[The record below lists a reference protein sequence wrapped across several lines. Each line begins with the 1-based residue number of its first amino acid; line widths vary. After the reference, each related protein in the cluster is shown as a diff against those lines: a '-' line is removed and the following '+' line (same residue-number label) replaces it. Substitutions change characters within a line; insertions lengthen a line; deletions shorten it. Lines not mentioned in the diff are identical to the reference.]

1 MSLSIK
7 EIQDYV
13 YENKSLVLATVCPG
27 GRPHVRHIGAYTIDG
42 KDIYFN
48 TIKGSTKT
56 EDIAAQPR
64 VALLFQHEGQQ
75 VPKNIT
81 FYGDAAPLDKEET
94 AKALELI
101 KKRRPQVQYNEE
113 TNVIYKVTVDR
124 IKILDFTAEE
134 KQVVLEKD
142 DIEKSL

>member
-1 MSLSIK
+1 MALSIK

-13 YENKSLVLATVCPG
+13 YDNKSLVLSTVCPG
-27 GRPHVRHIGAYTIDG
+27 GRPHVRHIGGYTIDG

-81 FYGDAAPLDKEET
+81 FYGDAAPLEGDEV
-94 AKALELI
+94 AKAVELI
-101 KKRRPQVQYNEE
+101 KKRRPQLQYNEE
-113 TNVIYKVTVDR
+113 TSVIYKVDVDR
-124 IKILDFTAEE
+124 IKILDFSAEE
-134 KQVVLEKD
+134 KQVVLERE
-142 DIEKSL
+142 DIEKAL

>member
-1 MSLSIK
+1 MALSIK

-27 GRPHVRHIGAYTIDG
+27 GRPHVRHIGGYTIDG

-48 TIKGSTKT
+48 TTKGSTKT

-75 VPKNIT
+75 SLKNIT
-81 FYGDAAPLDKEET
+81 FYGDASPLEGQD
-94 AKALELI
+94 ASNAAELI
-101 KKRRPQVQYNEE
+101 KKRRPQLQYNEE
-113 TNVIYKVTVDR
+113 TNVIYKVDVDR
-124 IKILDFTAEE
+124 IKILDFSDEE
-134 KQVVLEKD
+134 KQVVLERE
-142 DIEKSL
+142 DIEKAL

>member
-1 MSLSIK
+1 MALSIK

-27 GRPHVRHIGAYTIDG
+27 GRPHVRHIGGYTIDG

-48 TIKGSTKT
+48 TTKGSTKT

-75 VPKNIT
+75 SLKNIT
-81 FYGDAAPLDKEET
+81 FYGDASPLEGQD
-94 AKALELI
+94 ASNAAELI
-101 KKRRPQVQYNEE
+101 KKRRP
-113 TNVIYKVTVDR
+113 
-124 IKILDFTAEE
+124 
-134 KQVVLEKD
+134 
-142 DIEKSL
+142 

>member
-1 MSLSIK
+1 MALSIK

-27 GRPHVRHIGAYTIDG
+27 GRPHVRHIGGYTIDG

-48 TIKGSTKT
+48 TTKGSTKT

-75 VPKNIT
+75 SLKNIT
-81 FYGDAAPLDKEET
+81 FYGDASPLEGQD
-94 AKALELI
+94 ASNAAELI
-101 KKRRPQVQYNEE
+101 KKRRPQLQYNEE
-113 TNVIYKVTVDR
+113 TNVIYKVDVDR
-124 IKILDFTAEE
+124 IKILDFSAEE
-134 KQVVLEKD
+134 KQVVLERE
-142 DIEKSL
+142 DIEKAL

>member
-1 MSLSIK
+1 MALSIK

-27 GRPHVRHIGAYTIDG
+27 GRPHVRHIGGYTIDG

-48 TIKGSTKT
+48 TTKGSTKT

-75 VPKNIT
+75 SLKNIT
-81 FYGDAAPLDKEET
+81 FYGDASPLEGQD
-94 AKALELI
+94 ASNAAELI
-101 KKRRPQVQYNEE
+101 KKRRPQLQYNEE
-113 TNVIYKVTVDR
+113 TNVIYKVDVDR
-124 IKILDFTAEE
+124 IKILDFSAEE
-134 KQVVLEKD
+134 KQVAMV
-142 DIEKSL
+142 

>member
-1 MSLSIK
+1 MALSIK

-27 GRPHVRHIGAYTIDG
+27 GRPHVRHIGGYTIDG

-48 TIKGSTKT
+48 TTKGSTKT

-75 VPKNIT
+75 SLKNIT
-81 FYGDAAPLDKEET
+81 FYGDASPLEGQD
-94 AKALELI
+94 ASNVAELI
-101 KKRRPQVQYNEE
+101 KKRRPQLQYNEE
-113 TNVIYKVTVDR
+113 TNVIYKVDVDR
-124 IKILDFTAEE
+124 IKILDFSAEE
-134 KQVVLEKD
+134 KQVVLERE
-142 DIEKSL
+142 DIEKAL

>member
-1 MSLSIK
+1 MALSIK

-27 GRPHVRHIGAYTIDG
+27 GRPHVRHIGGYTIDG

-48 TIKGSTKT
+48 TTKGSTKT

-75 VPKNIT
+75 SLKNIT
-81 FYGDAAPLDKEET
+81 FYGDASPLEGQD
-94 AKALELI
+94 ASNAAELI
-101 KKRRPQVQYNEE
+101 KKRRPQLQYNEE
-113 TNVIYKVTVDR
+113 TNVIYKVDVDR
-124 IKILDFTAEE
+124 IKILDFSAEE
-134 KQVVLEKD
+134 KQVVLEKE
-142 DIEKSL
+142 DIEKAL

>member
-1 MSLSIK
+1 MSLTLK

-13 YENKSLVLATVCPG
+13 YENKSLVLATVCPK
-27 GRPHVRHIGAYTIDG
+27 GRPHLRHIGGYTIDG
-42 KDIYFN
+42 TDIYFN
-48 TIKGSTKT
+48 TAKGTAKT
-56 EDIAAQPR
+56 VDIEAQPR

-81 FYGDAAPLDKEET
+81 FYGEAAPLDKDEA

-124 IKILDFTAEE
+124 IKILDFAAEE
-134 KQVVLEKD
+134 KQVVLEKE
-142 DIEKSL
+142 DIEKAL

>member
-1 MSLSIK
+1 MALSIK

-27 GRPHVRHIGAYTIDG
+27 GRPHVRHIGGYTIDG

-48 TIKGSTKT
+48 TTKGSTKT

-75 VPKNIT
+75 SLKNIT
-81 FYGDAAPLDKEET
+81 FYGDASPLEGQD
-94 AKALELI
+94 ASNAAELI
-101 KKRRPQVQYNEE
+101 KKRRPQLQYNEE
-113 TNVIYKVTVDR
+113 TNVIYKVDVDR
-124 IKILDFTAEE
+124 IKILDFSAEE
-134 KQVVLEKD
+134 K
-142 DIEKSL
+142 

>member
-1 MSLSIK
+1 MALSIK

-27 GRPHVRHIGAYTIDG
+27 GRPHVRHIGGYTIDG

-48 TIKGSTKT
+48 TTKGSTKT

-75 VPKNIT
+75 SLKNIT
-81 FYGDAAPLDKEET
+81 FYGDASPLEGQD
-94 AKALELI
+94 ASNAAELI
-101 KKRRPQVQYNEE
+101 KKRRPQLQYNEE
-113 TNVIYKVTVDR
+113 TNVIYKVDVDR
-124 IKILDFTAEE
+124 IKILDFSAEE
-134 KQVVLEKD
+134 KQVVLESE
-142 DIEKSL
+142 DIEKAL

>member
-1 MSLSIK
+1 MALSIK

-27 GRPHVRHIGAYTIDG
+27 GRPHVRHIGGYTIDG

-48 TIKGSTKT
+48 TTKGSTKT

-75 VPKNIT
+75 SLKNIT
-81 FYGDAAPLDKEET
+81 FYGDASPLEGQD
-94 AKALELI
+94 ASNAAELI
-101 KKRRPQVQYNEE
+101 KKRRPQLQYNED
-113 TNVIYKVTVDR
+113 TNVIYKVDVDR
-124 IKILDFTAEE
+124 IKILDFSAEE
-134 KQVVLEKD
+134 KQVVLEKE
-142 DIEKSL
+142 DIEKAL